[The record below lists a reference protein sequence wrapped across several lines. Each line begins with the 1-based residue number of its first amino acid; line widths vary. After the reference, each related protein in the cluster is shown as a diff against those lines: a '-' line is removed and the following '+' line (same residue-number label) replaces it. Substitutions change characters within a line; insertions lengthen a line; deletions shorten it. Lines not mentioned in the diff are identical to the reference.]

1 MFVRNEIHFNEVLIV
16 EERIIDIFLFFFR
29 ETKNEKEKENF
40 VPIEAEVINSGMIQ
54 GFNHIT
60 SETDSNGKIKV
71 LLVTF
76 FSLILSFD

>member
-1 MFVRNEIHFNEVLIV
+1 LKKGLLI
-16 EERIIDIFLFFFR
+16 FFSFFFR
-29 ETKNEKEKENF
+29 ETKNEKEEEKF